1 MEKERSLAIEDLVC
15 SLQGVDS
22 ARAVLDQSGEIIE
35 LHILS
40 DHTRN
45 PRLIV
50 RDAETLLLV
59 RMGMN
64 VDHKRISVVQF
75 AERPEAEV
83 KRVSLRGIGYK
94 LNRGTAEVTVSLTV
108 GDKQAE
114 CTAAGPNS
122 LQNQLRLVA
131 TATVGALKELLGNV
145 VGFVVEDV
153 TQFAFARGEV
163 VVVGV
168 SVVTGTS
175 EETLVG
181 SAFVRSDAKEAV
193 VKATLDGVNR
203 RCQRY
208 FGAS

>member
-1 MEKERSLAIEDLVC
+1 MNKERSLAIEELVC

-22 ARAVLDQSGEIIE
+22 ARVVLDPNGEITE

-40 DHTRN
+40 DQSRN

-50 RDAETLLLV
+50 RDTETLLLV
-59 RMGMN
+59 RLGIN
-64 VDHKRISVVQF
+64 IDHKRISVVQF

-83 KRVSLRGIGYK
+83 KRINLRGISYK
-94 LNRGTAEVTVSLTV
+94 LNRGAAEVGVTLTL

-114 CTAAGPNS
+114 CTVSGPNS

-131 TATVGALKELLGNV
+131 SATVGALRDLLGNV

-168 SVVTGTS
+168 SVVSGTG

-208 FGAS
+208 FGT